1 MYVDWYVDLDAEVSA
16 HSRDALPAQSAV
28 CVDILQSGKVRL
40 INFVEEVLAGK
51 CEFDAVVAEDVQ
63 VHARRQVEECIARRR
78 CLCVVDCI
86 ELVLSEVQLRAKSK
100 ESASAM
106 TFGKVRELIAHV
118 ARPLRCWHH
127 GKILCLVWLMKL
139 HASNIAEGILN
150 VQGVEGM
157 NVKRD
162 FATHQSCIALT
173 VLISAIAVG
182 LEGKTSEEDVVVYPV
197 AEE

>member
-1 MYVDWYVDLDAEVSA
+1 MYVDGDADFDAEVPS
-16 HSRDALPAQSAV
+16 HGRNALPAKARV
-28 CVDILQSGKVRL
+28 CVDVLQSGEVRL
-40 INFVEEVLAGK
+40 IDFVEKVLAGEG
-51 CEFDAVVAEDVQ
+51 EFDAVVAEDVQ

-150 VQGVEGM
+150 VQRVEGM

-173 VLISAIAVG
+173 VLICAITVG